1 MQHHDSGLSEI
12 RRSLKMEIAKKH
24 VGKPGFEGLADDE
37 LFNKIL
43 KIKND
48 KFELHS
54 GVALRPFDRHCP
66 LIMELMHA
74 MRTRGIT
81 FNTTKILEECERKHQ
96 EDRSF
101 NFTSA
106 DLPDGTGVA
115 VTSIHPHEA
124 HEEGG
129 RRRKRSHKRKSLNR
143 RRRNTKRMKK

>member
-1 MQHHDSGLSEI
+1 MQRNLSDI

-24 VGKPGFEGLADDE
+24 VGKPGFEGLVDDA

-74 MRTRGIT
+74 MRTSGIP
-81 FNTTKILEECERKHQ
+81 FNTSKILEECERKLQ

-101 NFTSA
+101 NFASVE
-106 DLPDGTGVA
+106 LPDGTGVA
-115 VTSIHPHEA
+115 VSSIHPHEA

-129 RRRKRSHKRKSLNR
+129 RRKRSNRKHKRKSLNR
-143 RRRNTKRMKK
+143 RKRTKRIKKW